1 MLKAIIFDCDGV
13 LVDTERDGNRVGFN
27 RAFQQFG
34 IDAEWDV
41 PLYGKLLQV
50 AGGKER
56 MRAYFDEYGWP
67 EDKVAEFGGRDE
79 LILAL
84 HEAKTEITARLVSEG
99 ALPLRPG
106 VSRIVDEALAADVI
120 LGVCTTS
127 NPRFIDAVLD
137 LFGPE
142 RKARFGFVHA
152 GEVVSRKKPDPEI
165 YELAKRSL
173 KLPVHECVV
182 IEDSRNGLLAA
193 KGAGL
198 PTLITTS
205 TYTVDE
211 DFREA
216 DRVVPELGDAPHIN
230 ITLADLGELA
240 AEHEA
245 A

>member
-1 MLKAIIFDCDGV
+1 MIKALIFDCDGV
-13 LVDTERDGNRVGFN
+13 LVDTERDGHRVGFN
-27 RAFQQFG
+27 RAFAEMG

-41 PLYGKLLQV
+41 ALYGKLLLV
-50 AGGKER
+50 AGGMER

-67 EDKVAEFGGRDE
+67 EGAETAEARDA

-84 HEAKTEITARLVSEG
+84 HRLKTEITANLVSEG
-99 ALPLRPG
+99 GLPLRPG
-106 VSRIVDEALAADVI
+106 IARIVDEAIAAGVR

-137 LFGPE
+137 LLGPA
-142 RKARFGFVHA
+142 RKASFDFVHA
-152 GEVVSRKKPDPEI
+152 GDCVPRKKPAPDI
-165 YELAKRSL
+165 YLLAL
-173 KLPVHECVV
+173 ETLGLPAHQCLV

-193 KGAGL
+193 RGAGL

-211 DFREA
+211 DFTGA
-216 DRVVPELGDAPHIN
+216 AKIVPELGDAPTTN
-230 ITLADLGELA
+230 VTLADLGELA
-240 AEHEA
+240 AATA

>member
-1 MLKAIIFDCDGV
+1 MIKALIFDCDGV
-13 LVDTERDGNRVGFN
+13 LVDTERDAHRVGFN
-27 RAFQQFG
+27 LAFKEFG

-41 PLYGKLLQV
+41 ELYGKLLLV

-67 EDKVAEFGGRDE
+67 ASAETAEQRDE

-84 HEAKTEITARLVSEG
+84 HKTKTQITSELVSS
-99 ALPLRPG
+99 LPVRPG
-106 VSRIVDEALAADVI
+106 ILRIIDEAIAAGVK

-127 NPRFIDAVLD
+127 NPKFIDAVLD

-142 RKARFGFVHA
+142 RKAAFDFVHA
-152 GEVVSRKKPDPEI
+152 GDVVAKKKPAPDI
-165 YELAKRSL
+165 YRLAL
-173 KLPVHECVV
+173 ETLGLPPQDCMV

-193 KGAGL
+193 TGAGL

-205 TYTVDE
+205 TYTIDE
-211 DFREA
+211 DFTGA
-216 DRVVPELGDAPHIN
+216 AKVVPELGDEPN
-230 ITLADLGELA
+230 VNVRLADLGELA
-240 AEHEA
+240 AATA